1 MRKDREARRAY
12 CAKVRSEK
20 AAIDKARLELTAGWR
35 DMTKQANEAGKEI
48 NTRLEALAIEKRA
61 TLTEWEEAEKAREAE
76 VEKIMAMFRS
86 ERFVPMGDGKRVGAG
101 RGVLVRLVLGGR
113 RKLKKKKQSK
123 AN

>member
-61 TLTEWEEAEKAREAE
+61 PLTEWEDAEKAREAE
-76 VEKIMAMFRS
+76 VDTIIDMFQS
-86 ERFVPMGDGKRVGAG
+86 ERFVPMVEASAHIREG
-101 RGVLVRLVLGGR
+101 RFAVADIAIDPDSLPYP
-113 RKLKKKKQSK
+113 
-123 AN
+123 ADE

>member
-1 MRKDREARRAY
+1 MRKDREARRSY

-61 TLTEWEEAEKAREAE
+61 PLTEWEDAAKAREAE
-76 VEKIMAMFRS
+76 VEKINDVVRWEGVCTVGGAS
-86 ERFVPMGDGKRVGAG
+86 ERSGE
-101 RGVLVRLVLGGR
+101 RG
-113 RKLKKKKQSK
+113 
-123 AN
+123 